1 MKTSRHVD
9 ENEEVG
15 NHKGRA
21 HLRAVQ
27 SQGLTK
33 LQAQLQDK
41 EGAIPRGINKAR
53 ALRMRRVLSERL
65 GEQLEKVLAAIRSMA
80 ESSRPHIRR
89 FYEEVLKKKVFTE
102 ENIRRLAEIAKSSW
116 RVMKVL
122 FSWVQ
127 EMCEQKP
134 GAVGVVVGGALGFK
148 ATGFIA
154 GLLAAIPFVGAK
166 LAGVAA
172 LIGIV
177 GGAYY
182 GYKMAM
188 SLHGHWFRKEV
199 IFQPA
204 GMQEQLDE
212 IQTFLAANKFKDA

>member
-1 MKTSRHVD
+1 MNTNQNVNAD
-9 ENEEVG
+9 QEVG
-15 NHKGRA
+15 NERGRA

-27 SQGLTK
+27 SQGLTSLLLK
-33 LQAQLQDK
+33 LKEQEKPIPKGVDK
-41 EGAIPRGINKAR
+41 RQ
-53 ALRMRRVLSERL
+53 ALRVRGSLMERL
-65 GEQLEKVLAAIRSMA
+65 GAQLERVLIVIRTMA
-80 ESSRPHIRR
+80 ESSAPHIKR

-102 ENIRRLAEIAKSSW
+102 ENIKRLAEIAKSSW
-116 RVMKVL
+116 GVMKML

-127 EMCEQKP
+127 EMCKQKP
-134 GAVGVVVGGALGFK
+134 GVVGIVVGGALGFK
-148 ATGFIA
+148 STGFIA
-154 GLLAAIPFVGAK
+154 GLLAAIPFVGAT

-172 LIGIV
+172 MIGIV

-199 IFQPA
+199 VSKQA

-212 IQTFLAANKFKDA
+212 IQGFLTSNKFKEA